1 MTSLRRPAHAAAWL
15 LLTSILLLSWA
26 GSATA
31 TAPDSSPADSLVV
44 DLPDLVVQAGA
55 AVPPP
60 PDRTRLTPATLDLH
74 GGSSLAELGA
84 ILPSVRVA
92 ENSRGDRHLMVRG
105 APERHVQTFLD
116 GIPLN
121 LPWDER
127 VDLATVPA
135 IGLGGI
141 EGRRGLVT
149 LLDGPAALAGSLR
162 LLPPTLRGDRPV
174 TRLSIGGGQSG
185 LGRAQVLRQQRTS
198 DWNLL
203 GATSWLTRD
212 AWPLPAGQTEA
223 DGAEDRTNSDLRQY
237 ALMLR
242 AARPVGTTGRLS
254 LLATAWTGEKG
265 VPAEQHLGQDARFW
279 RYPVRER
286 ALLGAA
292 LQLPLDEA
300 GNWDLGATLSADL
313 FHQEIDPRGPDGWD
327 LPLQDGQDYEKN
339 FDRTGYARLRLTR
352 WWGERANLAVQGSAR
367 YSHHRESVS
376 VGGGTTA
383 YAQLLTS
390 LVAEGEFQPAA
401 AWTLRAGAGWD
412 LGATPESGDKPGK
425 DADHAVALNLRLT
438 HDLNA
443 DWSLF
448 AAASR
453 RSRFPALREL
463 YSGALGRFVLNPD
476 LKPERQ
482 DQLETGLT
490 TGGGRWSLTGA
501 AFVSWLHD
509 GIEKER
515 LPGPDRQFQ
524 RVNRTRI
531 RVPGV
536 ELIASVDLGR
546 QVDLQV
552 QHTILTA
559 RVDSG
564 AGYDTPAEDRPD
576 YQSLLAMTWRPAIG
590 PGLLL
595 EADLTGP
602 RWSAEATADSGL
614 SRLPAGVVWH
624 LVLSWRWRVGSVAAT
639 EVEAQ
644 LRVANLFDQSVSY
657 QTGLPEPGRIVSGG
671 VSLSF

>member
-1 MTSLRRPAHAAAWL
+1 MTSLCRVTALAAGLVLAAGLTTGPVGAATGPA
-15 LLTSILLLSWA
+15 
-26 GSATA
+26 
-31 TAPDSSPADSLVV
+31 PADSLVV
-44 DLPDLVVQAGA
+44 DLPDLVVQAGETA
-55 AVPPP
+55 PPP
-60 PDRTRLTPATLDLH
+60 PDRTRLDTTTLDLH
-74 GGSSLAELGA
+74 GGGSLAELGA
-84 ILPSVRVA
+84 ILPSVRVS

-141 EGRRGLVT
+141 EGRRGLTT
-149 LLDGPAALAGSLR
+149 LLDGPAALAGSVR

-174 TRLSIGGGQSG
+174 TRLSLGVGQNG
-185 LGRAQVLRQQRTS
+185 LGRADVLHQRRAT

-203 GATSWLTRD
+203 GAGSWLARD
-212 AWPLPAGQTEA
+212 SWPLPAGQTET
-223 DGAEDRTNSDLRQY
+223 DGQAQRANSDLRQY

-300 GNWDLGATLSADL
+300 GDWDLGATLSADF

-367 YSHHRESVS
+367 YSHHRESIS

-390 LVAEGEFQPAA
+390 LVAEGEFQPADF
-401 AWTLRAGAGWD
+401 WTVRAGAGWD
-412 LGATPESGDKPGK
+412 QGATPESGDKPGK
-425 DADHAVALNLRLT
+425 GADHTPALNLRLT
-438 HDLNA
+438 RDLNA

-482 DQLETGLT
+482 DQVEAGLT
-490 TGGGRWSLTGA
+490 TRSGRWSLTGA

-509 GIEKER
+509 GIEKEA

-531 RVPGV
+531 RVPGLEV
-536 ELIASVDLGR
+536 IAAMDLGR
-546 QVDLQV
+546 DLALQV
-552 QHTILTA
+552 QHTILAA
-559 RVDSG
+559 RVDTG
-564 AGYDTPAEDRPD
+564 DGYDTPAEDRPD
-576 YQSLLAMTWRPAIG
+576 YQSLLAMTWRPASG

-595 EADLTGP
+595 EADVTGP
-602 RWSAEATADSGL
+602 RSSADATAATGL
-614 SRLPAGVVWH
+614 SRLPAGVVWN
-624 LVLSWRWRVGSVAAT
+624 LVLSWRWWAGAGLAT
-639 EVEAQ
+639 EIEAQ
-644 LRVANLFDQSVSY
+644 LRAANLFDQSVYY
-657 QTGLPEPGRIVSGG
+657 QTGLPEPGRVLSGG
-671 VSLSF
+671 VSVGF